1 MICVHCDT
9 PVPDH
14 SKFCLAC
21 GSLVSDPDV
30 QSAATQAIDNSATV
44 QMETLLREDTEGE
57 FEIGELI
64 GRGGMAAVYLAT
76 EIHLSRKVAIKV
88 LPPELTFGHGIER
101 FKREAKIAAALDHPN
116 IIPIHRIAS
125 GGKLFWYSMKYLDG
139 DTLDEMLRTK
149 QRFTLD
155 ETTGILADIADALD
169 YAHEHDVIHRDVK
182 PANIM
187 VDKRGRVVV
196 TDFGIAKPLTEATLT
211 ASGSVVGTPF
221 YMSPEQG
228 AGRPVQGAS
237 DQYSLAVVAYE
248 MLSGTRPFD
257 GDSAIDVV
265 HKHVMVEPP
274 PLEERCP
281 GLPQHVYAA
290 VHKALGK
297 KPEQRFA
304 TVREFVQGLKAPWV
318 TPDTDDT
325 LAEIPAAVMAPATT
339 TAIAVSA
346 VEGETKPPKR
356 AKEKSP
362 LTGTLAVLVL
372 ALAAGAA
379 WWSWWRLDIRQA
391 PQNLESVAS
400 VEQQTESGDEPEAAA
415 QAEDPPLEPTRP
427 AADTTS
433 SAAEQPARTSPPA
446 TRPVSPRQGQGQ
458 GRGQG
463 RGRRQGRLSVTGL
476 PDSGSVSIDGGE
488 ESAARDFTLAPGR
501 HILLLQAPGFET
513 VVDTVRLLAGES
525 LRIRYGGRP
534 LPPVVEPDYAVRD
547 SAVQTVPDDRTRDLG
562 PPAILVVRIRG
573 GWANIFIDDAFKR
586 RAQFTLPDT
595 LAPGEHTISLRR
607 PGYIPVDTAFTLR
620 PGERRMITIPI
631 RRQR

>member
-1 MICVHCDT
+1 MICVHCNT

-21 GSLVSDPDV
+21 GSLVSDPDL
-30 QSAATQAIDNSATV
+30 QSAATQAMDDSATV

-125 GGKLFWYSMKYLDG
+125 GGKVFWYSMKYLDG

-149 QRFTLD
+149 QQFTLD

-211 ASGSVVGTPF
+211 ASGSVIGTPF

-304 TVREFVQGLKAPWV
+304 TVREFVRGLKAPWV

-325 LAEIPAAVMAPATT
+325 LAEIPAAVVTPTT
-339 TAIAVSA
+339 PTPTAVSA

-356 AKEKSP
+356 TKEKPP
-362 LTGTLAVLVL
+362 LAGTLAVLVL

-391 PQNLESVAS
+391 PQNLENVVS
-400 VEQQTESGDEPEAAA
+400 VEQQAESGDEPAAV
-415 QAEDPPLEPTRP
+415 QAGDPPLEQTRP

-433 SAAEQPARTSPPA
+433 PAAEQPARATAPA
-446 TRPVSPRQGQGQ
+446 TRPVSPRPGP
-458 GRGQG
+458 
-463 RGRRQGRLSVTGL
+463 GRRQGRLSVTGL
-476 PDSGSVSIDGGE
+476 PISGSVSIDDGE

-501 HILLLQAPGFET
+501 HILALRAPGFET
-513 VVDTVRLLAGES
+513 VVDTIRLSAGEN

-534 LPPVVEPDYAVRD
+534 LPPVVEPHDTARD
-547 SAVQTVPDDRTRDLG
+547 SAVQTVPEDRTRDLG
-562 PPAILVVRIRG
+562 PPAVLVVRIRG

-607 PGYIPVDTAFTLR
+607 PGFIPVDTTFTLR

-631 RRQR
+631 TRQR

>member
-1 MICVHCDT
+1 MICVQCNT

-21 GSLVSDPDV
+21 GSLVSDPDL
-30 QSAATQAIDNSATV
+30 QSAATQAIDDSATV

-125 GGKLFWYSMKYLDG
+125 GGKVFWYAMKYLDG
-139 DTLDEMLRTK
+139 DALDEMLRTK

-155 ETTGILADIADALD
+155 ETTGILADVADALD

-187 VDKRGRVVV
+187 IDKRGRVVV
-196 TDFGIAKPLTEATLT
+196 TDFGIAKPLTEGTLT

-237 DQYSLAVVAYE
+237 DQYSLAVMAYE

-274 PLEERCP
+274 PLEEHCP

-325 LAEIPAAVMAPATT
+325 LGEIPAAVMALKT
-339 TAIAVSA
+339 TAPTAVSA
-346 VEGETKPPKR
+346 ADGGTKPPKG
-356 AKEKSP
+356 AKKKPP
-362 LTGTLAVLVL
+362 LTGTLAVFVL

-379 WWSWWRLDIRQA
+379 WWSWWRLDIRQP
-391 PQNLESVAS
+391 PQNLENVAS
-400 VEQQTESGDEPEAAA
+400 VEQQAESGDEPAAAA
-415 QAEDPPLEPTRP
+415 QAGDPPLEPTRP
-427 AADTTS
+427 APDTTS
-433 SAAEQPARTSPPA
+433 PAAEQPQATVPA
-446 TRPVSPRQGQGQ
+446 TRPVSPR
-458 GRGQG
+458 RGQG
-463 RGRRQGRLSVTGL
+463 LVRGRRQGRLSVTGL

-488 ESAARDFTLAPGR
+488 ESGARDFTLAPGR
-501 HILLLQAPGFET
+501 HILVLRVPGFET
-513 VVDTVRLLAGES
+513 VVDTIRLSAGEN

-534 LPPVVEPDYAVRD
+534 FPPVAVPRDTAPD
-547 SAVQTVPDDRTRDLG
+547 SAVQTAPDDRTRDLG
-562 PPAILVVRIRG
+562 PPAVLVVRIRG

-607 PGYIPVDTAFTLR
+607 PGFIPVDTTFTLR

-631 RRQR
+631 TRQR

>member
-1 MICVHCDT
+1 MICVHCNT

-21 GSLVSDPDV
+21 GSLVSDPDL
-30 QSAATQAIDNSATV
+30 QSAATQAMDDSATV

-64 GRGGMAAVYLAT
+64 GRGGMAAVYLAN
-76 EIHLSRKVAIKV
+76 EIHLSRRVAIKV

-101 FKREAKIAAALDHPN
+101 FKREAKIAAVLDHPN

-125 GGKLFWYSMKYLDG
+125 GGKVFWYSMKYLDG
-139 DTLDEMLRTK
+139 DTLDKMLQTK
-149 QRFTLD
+149 QQFTLD
-155 ETTGILADIADALD
+155 ETTGILADVADALD

-325 LAEIPAAVMAPATT
+325 LAEVPAAVMAPTT
-339 TAIAVSA
+339 TTPAAVSA
-346 VEGETKPPKR
+346 VEGETKPPIK
-356 AKEKSP
+356 AKEKPP
-362 LTGTLAVLVL
+362 LTGTLAVFVL

-391 PQNLESVAS
+391 PQNLENVAS
-400 VEQQTESGDEPEAAA
+400 VEQQTESGDEPTAAA
-415 QAEDPPLEPTRP
+415 QVGDPPLEPTRP
-427 AADTTS
+427 AADTTNP
-433 SAAEQPARTSPPA
+433 AAEQPARATTPA
-446 TRPVSPRQGQGQ
+446 TRPVSPRQEQVQ
-458 GRGQG
+458 GRG

-476 PDSGSVSIDGGE
+476 PDSGSVGIDDGE

-501 HILLLQAPGFET
+501 HILVLRAPGFET
-513 VVDTVRLLAGES
+513 VVDTIRLSAGEN

-534 LPPVVEPDYAVRD
+534 LPPVVEPHDTVRD
-547 SAVQTVPDDRTRDLG
+547 SAVQTVPDDRARDLG
-562 PPAILVVRIRG
+562 LPAILVVRIRG

-607 PGYIPVDTAFTLR
+607 PGFISVDTAFTLW

>member
-1 MICVHCDT
+1 MICVHCNT

-21 GSLVSDPDV
+21 GSLVSDPDL
-30 QSAATQAIDNSATV
+30 QSAATQAMDDSATV

-125 GGKLFWYSMKYLDG
+125 GGKVFWYSMKYLDG

-149 QRFTLD
+149 QQFTLD

-304 TVREFVQGLKAPWV
+304 TVREFVQGLQTPWV
-318 TPDTDDT
+318 NPDTDDT
-325 LAEIPAAVMAPATT
+325 LAGIPAA
-339 TAIAVSA
+339 SWR
-346 VEGETKPPKR
+346 PP
-356 AKEKSP
+356 
-362 LTGTLAVLVL
+362 
-372 ALAAGAA
+372 
-379 WWSWWRLDIRQA
+379 
-391 PQNLESVAS
+391 
-400 VEQQTESGDEPEAAA
+400 
-415 QAEDPPLEPTRP
+415 
-427 AADTTS
+427 
-433 SAAEQPARTSPPA
+433 
-446 TRPVSPRQGQGQ
+446 PRN
-458 GRGQG
+458 
-463 RGRRQGRLSVTGL
+463 
-476 PDSGSVSIDGGE
+476 
-488 ESAARDFTLAPGR
+488 
-501 HILLLQAPGFET
+501 
-513 VVDTVRLLAGES
+513 
-525 LRIRYGGRP
+525 P
-534 LPPVVEPDYAVRD
+534 LP
-547 SAVQTVPDDRTRDLG
+547 
-562 PPAILVVRIRG
+562 
-573 GWANIFIDDAFKR
+573 
-586 RAQFTLPDT
+586 
-595 LAPGEHTISLRR
+595 
-607 PGYIPVDTAFTLR
+607 
-620 PGERRMITIPI
+620 
-631 RRQR
+631 

>member
-1 MICVHCDT
+1 MICVHCNT

-21 GSLVSDPDV
+21 GSLVSDPDL
-30 QSAATQAIDNSATV
+30 QSAATQAIDDSATV

-125 GGKLFWYSMKYLDG
+125 GGKVFWYSMKYLDG
-139 DTLDEMLRTK
+139 DTLDEMLRTT

-155 ETTGILADIADALD
+155 ETIGILADVAGALD

-325 LAEIPAAVMAPATT
+325 LAEIPATVIAPTT
-339 TAIAVSA
+339 TTPTAVSA
-346 VEGETKPPKR
+346 VEGGTKPPKR
-356 AKEKSP
+356 AKEKPP
-362 LTGTLAVLVL
+362 LSGTLAVFVL

-379 WWSWWRLDIRQA
+379 WWSWWRLDIRQP
-391 PQNLESVAS
+391 PQNLENVAS
-400 VEQQTESGDEPEAAA
+400 VEQQAESGDESAAAA
-415 QAEDPPLEPTRP
+415 QAGDPPLEPTRP

-433 SAAEQPARTSPPA
+433 PAAEQPAEATAPV
-446 TRPVSPRQGQGQ
+446 TRPVSPRRGQ
-458 GRGQG
+458 GQG

-476 PDSGSVSIDGGE
+476 PDSGSVSIDDGE

-501 HILLLQAPGFET
+501 HILVLRAPGFET
-513 VVDTVRLLAGES
+513 LVDTIRLSVGEN

-534 LPPVVEPDYAVRD
+534 LPPAVEPHDTARD
-547 SAVQTVPDDRTRDLG
+547 SAVQRVPEDRTRDLG

-595 LAPGEHTISLRR
+595 LAPGKHTISLRR
-607 PGYIPVDTAFTLR
+607 PGFIPVDTTLTLR

-631 RRQR
+631 TRQRRQP